1 MPNRGPP
8 LPLMEGELWVVA
20 IGGDI
25 VLVSE
30 RLQVEKLGCLPP
42 SASAPPPREPR
53 TILDFDE
60 MHRESGPIRPL
71 VSVVSLFPWAELRE
85 GVTRHGG
92 MGLAHEAAWFVHSG
106 GIAHG
111 VATFV
116 GWRLICP
123 VQLWFWGIVHP
134 MNFASSRP
142 KEAHG
147 GMAAASAIH
156 LIRRGISANKL
167 DFGFA
172 ILGSFFKR
180 GYEPNVTT
188 FTTLIKGLFLDDKV
202 IEAEKLFKKLLA
214 LKLCEP
220 NEVMILTV
228 INGLC
233 KAGHTLTA
241 YDLLGLFEKTSFKP
255 DLYSYNTVIDSL
267 CKDRMVDEALQLLA
281 KMIDKGIS
289 PNIVTYNS
297 MLQGLCNFGRWKDAK
312 DLITEMVDHKIPLNV
327 ITFGILVD
335 AFCKEGMVKEA
346 EDVVEIMMQRNMS
359 PDVVMYTTL
368 IDGYSLVG
376 QINKARKLLDSMPG
390 RFADGLKLFKDM
402 QAEQVIPNL
411 VTYNTLLHG
420 LCMNKQIAEAFSFL
434 HIMEEKGVNR
444 DITTY
449 NILIHGLCKDG
460 KVEIARDVFNSLP
473 CKGLQPDVQLYN
485 IIIGSLCQE
494 GHVEEAKCLLVEME
508 KSGCAPNSWTY
519 NVCIQG
525 VLRRKLLVEA
535 KTFLDEM
542 YRRGFSPDATSASM
556 LLDHL
561 QDVGLR

>member
-1 MPNRGPP
+1 M
-8 LPLMEGELWVVA
+8 
-20 IGGDI
+20 
-25 VLVSE
+25 
-30 RLQVEKLGCLPP
+30 
-42 SASAPPPREPR
+42 
-53 TILDFDE
+53 
-60 MHRESGPIRPL
+60 
-71 VSVVSLFPWAELRE
+71 
-85 GVTRHGG
+85 
-92 MGLAHEAAWFVHSG
+92 
-106 GIAHG
+106 
-111 VATFV
+111 
-116 GWRLICP
+116 
-123 VQLWFWGIVHP
+123 
-134 MNFASSRP
+134 
-142 KEAHG
+142 G

-167 DFGFA
+167 
-172 ILGSFFKR
+172 
-180 GYEPNVTT
+180 
-188 FTTLIKGLFLDDKV
+188 
-202 IEAEKLFKKLLA
+202 
-214 LKLCEP
+214 
-220 NEVMILTV
+220 
-228 INGLC
+228 
-233 KAGHTLTA
+233 
-241 YDLLGLFEKTSFKP
+241 
-255 DLYSYNTVIDSL
+255 
-267 CKDRMVDEALQLLA
+267 
-281 KMIDKGIS
+281 
-289 PNIVTYNS
+289 
-297 MLQGLCNFGRWKDAK
+297 GLCNFGRWKDAK

-346 EDVVEIMMQRNMS
+346 ENVVEIMMQRNMS
-359 PDVVMYTTL
+359 PDVVTC
-368 IDGYSLVG
+368 
-376 QINKARKLLDSMPG
+376 

-494 GHVEEAKCLLVEME
+494 RTCREEAKCLLVEME

-556 LLDHL
+556 FT
-561 QDVGLR
+561 